1 MFKSAILYFFS
12 VLRWERGVYRSSL
25 HIWSQL
31 TVLVVAG
38 SEQTASLPQWMEG
51 PLLSS
56 MASQKARISHIVVG
70 FQQGKNG
77 SFKASVSFMTSFLFH
92 FFGEGQS

>member
-1 MFKSAILYFFS
+1 
-12 VLRWERGVYRSSL
+12 
-25 HIWSQL
+25 
-31 TVLVVAG
+31 
-38 SEQTASLPQWMEG
+38 MEG